1 LSLLSTFYTD
11 HYPFPLPEGH
21 KFPLGK
27 YRLLRQRLSADARF
41 RFHPAPF
48 ISKEDLLRVHD
59 PDYVAAFLSGT
70 LERQIS
76 RRIGFPWS
84 PELVD
89 RTLASAGAT
98 LAATRIA
105 LESGVAGTLAGGT
118 HHAYRAEGSGFCVF
132 NDIAVCIEWAR
143 AHAGITRFAVVDC
156 DVHQGDGTAAIFQGD
171 ETVFTLSL
179 HGARNFPFRKQK
191 STLDV
196 ELADGTSD
204 EAYLE
209 ALAPALEQVWRFQ
222 PQLVIFQSGVDGLVT
237 DKLGHLHLTQA
248 GLLARDEM
256 VLSQT
261 CALGMPVVI
270 TLGGGYS
277 QPISDTVEAHAQTFL
292 TAATIYSSSH
302 PPPSA

>member
-1 LSLLSTFYTD
+1 MDLFYTD

-21 KFPLGK
+21 KFPLEK
-27 YRLLRQRLSADARF
+27 YRLLRETLSTDARF
-41 RFHPAPF
+41 RFHPAQF
-48 ISKEDLLRVHD
+48 IAREDLLRVHD
-59 PDYVAAFLSGT
+59 PDYVAAFLGGT

-98 LAATRIA
+98 LAATQIA
-105 LESGVAGTLAGGT
+105 LGNYVAGTLAGGT
-118 HHAYRAEGSGFCVF
+118 HHAFRAEGSGFCVF
-132 NDIAVCIEWAR
+132 NDIAVAIEWAR
-143 AHAGITRFAVVDC
+143 ACAGLRRFAVVDC

-171 ETVFTLSL
+171 ASVFTLSL

-196 ELADGTSD
+196 ELADGTND

-209 ALAPALEQVWRFQ
+209 ALAQALPHVWDFE
-222 PQLVIFQSGVDGLVT
+222 PQLILFQSGVDGLAT

-248 GLLARDEM
+248 GLLARDQM
-256 VLSQT
+256 VLSKT
-261 CALGMPVVI
+261 RALGIPVVI

-277 QPISDTVEAHAQTFL
+277 NPISHTVAAHAQTFL
-292 TAATIYSSSH
+292 TAAAIYSSSH
-302 PPPSA
+302 QPPSV